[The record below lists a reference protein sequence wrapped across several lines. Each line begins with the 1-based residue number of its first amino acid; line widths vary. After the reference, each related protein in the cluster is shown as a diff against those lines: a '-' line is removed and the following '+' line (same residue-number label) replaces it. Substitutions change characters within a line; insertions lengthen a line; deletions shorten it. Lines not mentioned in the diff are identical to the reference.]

1 MLTESF
7 ERCLR
12 KAIAMAGAER
22 HEYVTIEHLLLAL
35 LDDEDVREIVV
46 ACGGQVKALREEL
59 VEFLAN
65 NVPPAEADAF
75 GEPGES
81 PRQEK
86 VNPVLTLALE
96 RLMQRVIL
104 RVRAAGRQKAET
116 GMAIV
121 EIFEEE
127 DCHANY
133 FLVKQGLTRQAVM
146 SYFAHEMLPRKGE
159 GAAKR
164 QGEEGSSG
172 EGEEKGNASFLERF
186 AIDLTR
192 KAREGKVDPIIGR
205 DKEIHRALEILNR
218 RTKNNPIL
226 VGDPGVGKTAIAD
239 GLALRIAEGKVPL
252 KMRSAE
258 VYSLDLGALMAGSR
272 YRGDFEERLKGVVK
286 ELSERKKAVLF
297 IDEIH
302 TIVGAGATGGGS
314 LDASNLLKPAL
325 AQGSLS
331 CMGSTTFKEY
341 RQHIE
346 KDRALS
352 RRFQKIEVLEPS
364 EDETFEI
371 LKGIRPKFEEHH
383 GVRYTNSILRAA
395 IELSVKHLHGR
406 FLPDKAIDL
415 VDEAGS
421 RVSLRS
427 PASKS
432 PGVGAVANA
441 EGARV
446 TRRDLEDI
454 VASLAQL
461 PRESVNSEQ
470 KEVLAGLEAKLKE
483 RVYGQ
488 EAAVEAV
495 VEAIHLSRSG
505 LGNRSKPVGCFLFAG
520 PTGVG
525 KTALARA
532 LAETLSIPLLRFD
545 MSEYMEKHSVSRLLG
560 APPGYVGYDEGGQLT
575 DAVSK
580 SPHSVVLLDEI
591 EKAHPDIF
599 NVLLQ
604 VMDAGQL
611 TDATGKTTSF
621 RNVVLILTSN
631 AGARE
636 MASRNIGFVEE
647 EAASKG
653 NAALK
658 QQFAPEFL
666 NRLDAIVSFHG
677 LSDQVMHRIVER
689 ALLALKS
696 DLARKKVE
704 LDWSAEV
711 AKFLCDKGT
720 SREYGAR
727 PLERYVE
734 KHVRAPL
741 VKEILFGKL
750 AKGGRC
756 RLICA
761 ADADALGFEF
771 EGAVKNVPTSVAA
784 PAGVEVES

>member
-12 KAIAMAGAER
+12 KAIAMAGSER

-35 LDDEDVREIVV
+35 LDDDDVCEIIV
-46 ACGGQVKALREEL
+46 ACGGQVKGLREEL
-59 VEFLAN
+59 VVFLRDN
-65 NVPPAEADAF
+65 
-75 GEPGES
+75 S
-81 PRQEK
+81 PSSDDDEGSPTRDDK
-86 VNPVLTLALE
+86 SSPVLTLALE

-121 EIFEEE
+121 EMFEED

-133 FLVKQGLTRQAVM
+133 FLVKQGLSRQAVM
-146 SYFAHEMLPRKGE
+146 AYFSHELLPRKGDS
-159 GAAKR
+159 GRRSPDDA
-164 QGEEGSSG
+164 GEGS
-172 EGEEKGNASFLERF
+172 EGDKGKGSFLERF
-186 AIDLTR
+186 TVDLTR
-192 KAREGKVDPIIGR
+192 KAREGKVDPVIGR
-205 DKEIHRALEILNR
+205 EHEIQRALEILNR

-239 GLALRIAEGKVPL
+239 GLALRISQGRVPP
-252 KMRSAE
+252 KMREAE
-258 VYSLDLGALMAGSR
+258 VFSLDLGSLMAGSR

-346 KDRALS
+346 KDRALA

-364 EDETFEI
+364 EDDTYEI
-371 LKGIRPKFEEHH
+371 LKGLRPKFEEHH
-383 GVRYTNSILRAA
+383 GVRYSNPVLRAA
-395 IELSVKHLHGR
+395 IELAVKHLHGR
-406 FLPDKAIDL
+406 YLPDKAIDL
-415 VDEAGS
+415 IDEAGS
-421 RVSLRS
+421 RVSLRTHGA
-427 PASKS
+427 PVKAGATA
-432 PGVGAVANA
+432 GVGLPSADGPKVS
-441 EGARV
+441 
-446 TRRDLEDI
+446 RRELEDI

-461 PRESVNSEQ
+461 PRESVSAEQ
-470 KEVLAGLEAKLKE
+470 KEMLATLEARLKE
-483 RVYGQ
+483 HVYGQ
-488 EAAVEAV
+488 EKAVEAV
-495 VEAIHLSRSG
+495 VESIHLARAG

-525 KTALARA
+525 KTALAKA
-532 LAETLSIPLLRFD
+532 LSETLSIPLLRFD

-560 APPGYVGYDEGGQLT
+560 APPGYVGYEEGGQLT

-580 SPHSVVLLDEI
+580 APHSVVLLDEI
-591 EKAHPDIF
+591 EKAHPDVF

-636 MASRNIGFVEE
+636 MTERNIGFVEE
-647 EAASKG
+647 AAADKG
-653 NAALK
+653 KGALK
-658 QQFAPEFL
+658 QQFSPEFL
-666 NRLDAIVSFHG
+666 NRLDAIVTFHF
-677 LSDQVMHRIVER
+677 LPHEVMLRIVER
-689 ALLALKS
+689 ALGQLKT

-704 LDWSAEV
+704 LAWDVDA
-711 AKFLCDKGT
+711 ARLLCEKGT

-727 PLERYVE
+727 PLERFVE
-734 KHVRAPL
+734 KNVRSPL
-741 VKEILFGKL
+741 VKEILFGRL
-750 AKGGRC
+750 VKGGKV
-756 RLICA
+756 RLVRKEDVVDFA
-761 ADADALGFEF
+761 F
-771 EGAVKNVPTSVAA
+771 EGARTNESAAEPLPVP
-784 PAGVEVES
+784 

>member
-46 ACGGQVKALREEL
+46 ACGGQVKSLRDEL
-59 VEFLAN
+59 VNFLQN
-65 NVPPAEADAF
+65 HVPPAEGDAF
-75 GEPGES
+75 EEPGES
-81 PRQEK
+81 AREEK

-133 FLVKQGLTRQAVM
+133 FLVKQGLSRQAVM

-159 GAAKR
+159 GAAKKP
-164 QGEEGSSG
+164 GEDSPGG
-172 EGEEKGNASFLERF
+172 DGDEKGKGSFLERF

-192 KAREGKVDPIIGR
+192 KARDGRIDPIIGR
-205 DKEIHRALEILNR
+205 EKEIHRALEILNR

-239 GLALRIAEGKVPL
+239 GLALRIAEGKVPF
-252 KMRSAE
+252 KMREAE
-258 VYSLDLGALMAGSR
+258 VFSLDLGSLMAGSR

-364 EDETFEI
+364 EDDTYEI

-383 GVRYTNSILRAA
+383 GVRYTNAILRAA

-421 RVSLRS
+421 RVSLRTYT
-427 PASKS
+427 SKS
-432 PGVGAVANA
+432 ARADANV

-446 TRRDLEDI
+446 SRRDLEDI

-461 PRESVNSEQ
+461 PRESVNAEQ
-470 KEVLAGLEAKLKE
+470 KEVLAGLEARLKE

-488 EAAVEAV
+488 ESAVEAV

-505 LGNRSKPVGCFLFAG
+505 LGSRTKPVGCFLFAG

-525 KTALARA
+525 KTALAKA
-532 LAETLSIPLLRFD
+532 LAEMLSIPLLRFD

-560 APPGYVGYDEGGQLT
+560 APPGYVGYDDGGQLT

-591 EKAHPDIF
+591 EKAHPDVF

-636 MASRNIGFVEE
+636 MAARNIGFVEE

-653 NAALK
+653 SAALK

-677 LSDQVMHRIVER
+677 LSDDVMLRIVER

-696 DLARKKVE
+696 DLARKKVD
-704 LDWSAEV
+704 LDWGEDA
-711 AKFLCDKGT
+711 AKLLCDKGT

-734 KHVRAPL
+734 KHVRSPL
-741 VKEILFGKL
+741 VKEILFGRL

-756 RLICA
+756 RLVCKGETGTL
-761 ADADALGFEF
+761 DFEF
-771 EGAVKNVPTSVAA
+771 EGALKNVSNVPAPSV
-784 PAGVEVES
+784 VEVES